1 MSALLQSLFWW
12 FPLRLLRGESGY
24 CFWRETWGW
33 IKHER
38 NKGRKS
44 YRSHRVQRRCVC
56 RQNIKTRRKPLKN
69 GLFRSRY
76 SSVTHSID
84 RKPRDWGLARSAY
97 RPSGDVPCASADM
110 ACGYW
115 FSKWRTTKSF
125 VFLWPVWLNRVQLG
139 MVWKISDPCTSYI
152 SKLSVTVKMW
162 WRHKWYNGRGSASV
176 AVAEAP

>member
-12 FPLRLLRGESGY
+12 FPLRLLRVSLVIVFGERRGVELSMK
-24 CFWRETWGW
+24 E
-33 IKHER
+33 I
-38 NKGRKS
+38 
-44 YRSHRVQRRCVC
+44 RVEKVTGATGSRGDVFVVRTSKLVE
-56 RQNIKTRRKPLKN
+56 NPWKN

-125 VFLWPVWLNRVQLG
+125 VFPWPVWLNRVQLG
-139 MVWKISDPCTSYI
+139 MVGKISDPCTSYI